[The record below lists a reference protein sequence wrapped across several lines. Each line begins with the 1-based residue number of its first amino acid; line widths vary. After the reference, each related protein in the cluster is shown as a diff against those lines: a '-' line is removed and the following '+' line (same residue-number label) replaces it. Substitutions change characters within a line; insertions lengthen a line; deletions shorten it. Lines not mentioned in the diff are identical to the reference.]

1 MVFLVEILPDAFC
14 GCADMPNAMPAFA
27 AFLVLGRVPART
39 SGLAATGNR
48 DYRWAVGVTRLVAGR
63 ERGR

>member
-1 MVFLVEILPDAFC
+1 MVFLVEVLPDAFC
-14 GCADMPNAMPAFA
+14 GCADMPNAMQAFA

-48 DYRWAVGVTRLVAGR
+48 DYRWAKGASRLAAACA
-63 ERGR
+63 RGL